1 MERATDRGRIVL
13 LVAEHDVLIMPIW
26 ATILIAAIAA
36 IPGSL
41 LGYAALIRAKDNHK
55 ILVGVAHG
63 INGILEARVNVA
75 EAVGKVREQN
85 AQALRDDRDDRHDR
99 EDREERENGGN
110 GQ

>member
-1 MERATDRGRIVL
+1 
-13 LVAEHDVLIMPIW
+13 MPIW

-41 LGYAALIRAKDNHK
+41 LGYAALIRAKDNHRL
-55 ILVGVAHG
+55 LVNVAHG

-85 AQALRDDRDDRHDR
+85 AQALRDDREDK